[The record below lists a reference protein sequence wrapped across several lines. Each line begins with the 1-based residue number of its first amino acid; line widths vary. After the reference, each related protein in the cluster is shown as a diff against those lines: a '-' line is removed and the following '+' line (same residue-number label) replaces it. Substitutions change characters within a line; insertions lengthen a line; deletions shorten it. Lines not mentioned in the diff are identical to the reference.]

1 MKYSVLF
8 FVFLISC
15 APDKQIKKNESS
27 EVLADGTKV
36 VRSRY
41 SNGITKA
48 EVPYREGKKNG
59 LSKSFDKN
67 GKISL
72 ELPYLNDK
80 REGQSRRFYEGG
92 KQLYQTTEYKEDK
105 MHGRQVKFRENGD
118 RISEARYENDY
129 PCLDLIEYYKDNT
142 KRKDYPKIVV
152 TPIDQLE
159 SRGTYHLEI
168 SMSEKV
174 RKVKYYLGRLTKS
187 ACLSDD
193 LYQILQ
199 DETRRVGRLTY
210 NLPPGGFMMDE
221 LNIIAAVET
230 VYGNTY
236 ITERAYNLAIEY

>member
-1 MKYSVLF
+1 MKYRMLF
-8 FVFLISC
+8 FVLLIGC
-15 APDKQIKKNESS
+15 TPDKKIKKDDGHEI
-27 EVLADGTKV
+27 LADGTKI
-36 VRSRY
+36 VRTKY
-41 SNGITKA
+41 SNGVIKA
-48 EVPYREGKKNG
+48 EVYYREGKKNG
-59 LSKSFDKN
+59 LSRSFDKN

-72 ELPYLNDK
+72 ELPYLND
-80 REGQSRRFYEGG
+80 RRDGQSRRFYEGG
-92 KQLYQTTEYKEDK
+92 KQLYQTTEYKDDK
-105 MHGRQVKFRENGD
+105 LHGWQVKFRENGD
-118 RISEARYENDY
+118 RMSEARYEYDF
-129 PCLDLIEYYKDNT
+129 PCQDLIEYYKDNT
-142 KRKDYPKIVV
+142 KRKDFPKIII

-174 RKVKYYLGRLTKS
+174 RKVKYYLGKLTKG

-193 LYQILQ
+193 LYHILQ

-236 ITERAYNLAIEY
+236 ITQRAYNLAIEY

>member
-1 MKYSVLF
+1 MKYCTLLLVL
-8 FVFLISC
+8 VIGC
-15 APDKQIKKNESS
+15 VPDKQKERDEKS
-27 EVLADGTKV
+27 EVLADGTKIIK
-36 VRSRY
+36 SKY
-41 SNGITKA
+41 SNGVIKA
-48 EVPYREGKKNG
+48 EVPYQAGKKNG
-59 LSKSFDKN
+59 VSKSYDKSGN
-67 GKISL
+67 ISL
-72 ELPYLNDK
+72 ELPYVNDK
-80 REGQSRRFYEGG
+80 REGQSKRFYEGG
-92 KQLYQTTEYKEDK
+92 KQLYQTTEYKDDK

-142 KRKDYPKIVV
+142 PRKDFPKIII

-174 RKVKYYLGRLTKS
+174 RKVKYYLGKLTKS
-187 ACLSDD
+187 ACLSGD

-199 DETRRVGRLTY
+199 DETRRVGRLSY

-236 ITERAYNLAIEY
+236 ITQRPYNLAIQY